1 MPSTTD
7 VVKRLTRRTWLRI
20 VVVRPTRVD
29 QMLDQG
35 GPSHRQ
41 RNKDETESDTS
52 DQAKLN
58 VMLSQRWIDEFFE
71 DGYEENQNDGI
82 DIR

>member
-7 VVKRLTRRTWLRI
+7 IVKRLTRRTWLRI
-20 VVVRPTRVD
+20 VVVRSTGVD
-29 QMLDQG
+29 QMLNQG

-41 RNKDETESDTS
+41 RNKDETESDTR
-52 DQAKLN
+52 DQAK
-58 VMLSQRWIDEFFE
+58 VDVILSQRWIDEFFE
-71 DGYEENQNDGI
+71 DGYEENQNDRI